1 MRDFLAAF
9 DRLPV
14 GAFTAQYDGR
24 SYNAARTQ
32 FADGK
37 SEKLVAEE
45 AGGPDYVSLN
55 IYRLSDGRALLKPC
69 EMPEAKVRA
78 FVLRLEVGGP

>member
-1 MRDFLAAF
+1 MKDFLAAF

-24 SYNAARTQ
+24 RYEAARTQ

-37 SEKLVAEE
+37 SEKLVAKA
-45 AGGPDYVSLN
+45 AGGPDYISLN
-55 IYRLSDGRALLKPC
+55 LYRLSDGRALLKP
-69 EMPEAKVRA
+69 
-78 FVLRLEVGGP
+78 

>member
-24 SYNAARTQ
+24 SYRAMRAQ

-45 AGGPDYVSLN
+45 AGGPDYISLN
-55 IYRLSDGRALLKPC
+55 LYRLSDGRALLKPC

-78 FVLRLEVGGP
+78 FVLGLRIGEP